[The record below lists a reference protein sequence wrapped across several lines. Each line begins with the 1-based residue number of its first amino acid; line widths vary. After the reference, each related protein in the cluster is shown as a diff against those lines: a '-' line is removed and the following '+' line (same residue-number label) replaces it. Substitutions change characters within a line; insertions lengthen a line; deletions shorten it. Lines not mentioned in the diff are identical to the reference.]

1 MYILLYSIY
10 MDDNVIDSSKPAKK
24 YPDQGKGK
32 SYPNIGGKGKKTIT
46 PKRVNRPQKRG

>member
-1 MYILLYSIY
+1 
-10 MDDNVIDSSKPAKK
+10 MDENVVDSSKPARK

-32 SYPNIGGKGKKTIT
+32 QYPNIGGGKGKKTIT

>member
-1 MYILLYSIY
+1 MVYSIY
-10 MDDNVIDSSKPAKK
+10 MDDNVVDSSKPAKK

-32 SYPNIGGKGKKTIT
+32 SYPNIGGGKGKKIT